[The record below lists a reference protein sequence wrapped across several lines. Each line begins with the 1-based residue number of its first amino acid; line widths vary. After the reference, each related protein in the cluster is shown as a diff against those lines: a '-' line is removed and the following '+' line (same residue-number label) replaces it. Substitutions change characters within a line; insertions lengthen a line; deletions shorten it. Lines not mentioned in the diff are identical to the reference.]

1 MAVGEPS
8 FPSADITSAALA
20 SLDTSSVES
29 PTTESAPAPTPQ
41 TSSIPQTGVVRAA
54 QTPTPAPGQPTQVDS
69 AGAAIDPNATYT
81 VTYKVN
87 GQDVT
92 ESVSGKDIPS
102 RMMNY
107 RSYTQKTQ
115 DIAAERRAIFQER
128 QGINELRAQA
138 QRVQE
143 QDALLN
149 DAGRL
154 AVYIQSK
161 FPQMTVGQA
170 QAAAAQVQ
178 QNAGIAPQAP
188 PVPSIDPQAL
198 ANIGDVQDQV
208 QRRMEEF
215 RQEFGR
221 NATETE
227 QRAIRQVEERAAAI
241 AEKTVAQTI
250 AKLQHA
256 HAVAGYDRQIDSHIN
271 TLVQEHPVLTQV
283 PELNDLLRF
292 RASQL
297 DAQTPEDLFNGIT
310 SIAKAI
316 AEGFDAHYNTQR
328 TAAVAAKAKLTTHG
342 MATPTGVTPTAPT
355 PEASRPFASGGKG
368 DWKSL
373 NAQVGAAFDAMRGR

>member
-1 MAVGEPS
+1 MAIGEPS

-20 SLDTSSVES
+20 TFDTPAVES
-29 PTTESAPAPTPQ
+29 PTTESAPAPPPQ
-41 TSSIPQTGVVRAA
+41 TSSTPAAVARPAA
-54 QTPTPAPGQPTQVDS
+54 QTAQTPARSTQVDS
-69 AGAAIDPNATYT
+69 SGAAIDPNATYT

-92 ESVSGKDIPS
+92 ESVTGKDIPS

-149 DAGRL
+149 DAGKL

-178 QNAGIAPQAP
+178 QNAGVVPQAP

-198 ANIGDVQDQV
+198 ANFGDVQDAV
-208 QRRMEEF
+208 QRRMEDF

-221 NATETE
+221 NANAAE
-227 QRAIRQVEERAAAI
+227 QRAIQQVEERAAAI

-271 TLVQEHPVLTQV
+271 SLVQEHPVLTQV

-292 RASQL
+292 RASRL

-328 TAAVAAKAKLTTHG
+328 TVAVAAKAKLTTHG
-342 MATPTGVTPTAPT
+342 MATPSGVTPTAPT
-355 PEASRPFASGGKG
+355 PEASKPFTSGGKA
-368 DWKSL
+368 DWKGLS
-373 NAQVGAAFDAMRGR
+373 AQVGAAFDAMRQR